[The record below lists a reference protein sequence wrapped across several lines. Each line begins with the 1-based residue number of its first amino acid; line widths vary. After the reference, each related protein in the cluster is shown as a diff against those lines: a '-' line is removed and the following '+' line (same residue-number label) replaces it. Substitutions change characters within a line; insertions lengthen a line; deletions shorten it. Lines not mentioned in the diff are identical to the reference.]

1 MVHTV
6 RFTGE
11 NYFTNSH
18 NSGSGL
24 YFRSTAAADVQD
36 VKVYGKTTSGSNAAN
51 VIFSPSSGQGKIEQ
65 LSATAWSDVYLIKA
79 DSALAGIGSLFSN
92 NGTAATGTI
101 HICSQ
106 PSNNDT
112 LEVGLTGFTKTFR
125 FRSATIPNN
134 GDVHVGSSTTQ
145 TADNLASAI
154 NDSST
159 GSPSGSEAT
168 SGDTGGWKNTDGAN
182 PYVTATASG
191 ATVTLTYN
199 INANR
204 QLVWVT
210 TASNTASLG
219 VSGIRGGIDGTKIVD
234 IPATGVSASFDSTTG
249 VNLDSE
255 DLSTT
260 NVSGAILGGSDSMA
274 VRGRFIVDIRTEDP
288 GAAVLAKIQTSNDNT
303 NWRDASSTITDLN
316 SDQDQ
321 IINGDDLFAEYARL
335 NFTSW
340 GSSAAKS
347 FNIKFISQG

>member
-6 RFTGE
+6 RYTGE

-36 VKVYGKTTSGSNAAN
+36 VNVYGKTTSGSNAAK
-51 VIFSPSSGQGKIEQ
+51 VTFSPSSGQGKIEQ
-65 LSATAWSDVYLIKA
+65 LSATAWSDVYLLKA

-106 PSNNDT
+106 PYDGET
-112 LEVGLTGFTKTFR
+112 LEIGLTGFTKTFT
-125 FRSATIPNN
+125 FRNTVSAN
-134 GDVHVGSSTTQ
+134 GDVKSVTSVSEV
-145 TADNLASAI
+145 AANLASAI
-154 NDSST
+154 NDTATGSHST
-159 GSPSGSEAT
+159 GGESSGGAWT
-168 SGDTGGWKNTDGAN
+168 NTDGAN
-182 PYVTATASG
+182 PYVTATVSG
-191 ATVTLTYN
+191 ATVTLTDK

-204 QLVWVT
+204 QLGWVT
-210 TASNTASLG
+210 TASSTDRIM

-234 IPATGVSASFDSTTG
+234 IPATGISASFDSTTG

-288 GAAVLAKIQTSNDNT
+288 GAAVLAKIQTSNDNI

-321 IINGDDLFAEYARL
+321 IINGNDLFAEYARL

-340 GSSAAKS
+340 SSTAAKS

>member
-6 RFTGE
+6 RYTGE

-36 VKVYGKTTSGSNAAN
+36 VNVYGKTTSGSNAAK
-51 VIFSPSSGQGKIEQ
+51 VTFSPSSGQGKIEQ
-65 LSATAWSDVYLIKA
+65 LSASAWSDVYLLRA

-106 PSNNDT
+106 PYDGET
-112 LEVGLTGFTKTFR
+112 LEIGLTGFTKTFT
-125 FRSATIPNN
+125 FRNTVSSN
-134 GDVHVGSSTTQ
+134 GDVKSVTSVSEV
-145 TADNLASAI
+145 AANLASAI
-154 NDSST
+154 NDTATGSHST
-159 GSPSGSEAT
+159 GGESTYGAWT
-168 SGDTGGWKNTDGAN
+168 NTDGAN
-182 PYVTATASG
+182 PYVTATVSG
-191 ATVTLTYN
+191 ATVTLTDK
-199 INANR
+199 INAKR
-204 QLVWVT
+204 QLGWVT
-210 TASNTASLG
+210 TASSTDRIM

-288 GAAVLAKIQTSNDNT
+288 GAAVLAKIQTSNDNI

-340 GSSAAKS
+340 SSTAAKS